1 MPTHEPSAQQPTA
14 FANPY
19 ALSAFGTPPQR
30 DADFADHYARYAR
43 ESAQLMQQISLKA
56 PQLAAVLEQLNEG
69 STQHSQHRIE
79 FDAVPSQTG
88 PSHTSR
94 PGRPSGSLLDTTASL
109 LSHAFPGVAP
119 FFHGC
124 RAFLHLKMIKN
135 NRQA

>member
-1 MPTHEPSAQQPTA
+1 MPTQEPSAPQPTA

-19 ALSAFGTPPQR
+19 ALSAFGAAPRR
-30 DADFADHYARYAR
+30 DADFADHYASYAR

-69 STQHSQHRIE
+69 SVQRRIE
-79 FDAVPSQTG
+79 LDSASASTAEPALPSQVR
-88 PSHTSR
+88 SR
-94 PGRPSGSLLDTTASL
+94 RPHGSLLDTTASL

-119 FFHGC
+119 LFHGC
-124 RAFLHLKMIKN
+124 RAFLQMKMIKN